1 MSGQIDIICESFRT
15 ISKSIHGGS
24 SVSTLGML
32 IERHNRIILFS
43 EQIGKLFS
51 FITLMQVAANTLV
64 ICCIGFLI
72 TIVSITEDYAIID
85 IAIYLSLFSSISAI
99 YLSFFS

>member
-1 MSGQIDIICESFRT
+1 MSGQIDIICQSFRT
-15 ISKSIHGGS
+15 ISKSIHDGS
-24 SVSTLGML
+24 SMSTLGTL
-32 IERHNRIILFS
+32 IERHNRVVLFS

-72 TIVSITEDYAIID
+72 TIVSIIGIMQSS
-85 IAIYLSLFSSISAI
+85 ILQFIYPFSS
-99 YLSFFS
+99 

>member
-1 MSGQIDIICESFRT
+1 MSGQIDIICQSFRT
-15 ISKSIHGGS
+15 ISKSIHDGS
-24 SVSTLGML
+24 SVSTLGTL
-32 IERHNRIILFS
+32 IERHNRVVLFS

-72 TIVSITEDYAIID
+72 TIVSIMEDYAIN